1 MPNTSRYDNSKQ
13 RFELVDKSAVSLL
26 GCSLK
31 SFRNEVLDGSSDVLT
46 PLLELLLL
54 DDKTRDS
61 FVDKIM
67 KRDDCE
73 LFVFFGTSF
82 TRHLCS

>member
-1 MPNTSRYDNSKQ
+1 M
-13 RFELVDKSAVSLL
+13 
-26 GCSLK
+26 
-31 SFRNEVLDGSSDVLT
+31 DGSSDVLT

-54 DDKTRDS
+54 DDKTRDG

-82 TRHLCS
+82 ARHLCSWVALAKTISHRLHLNNRTLHPKS